1 MDYDADSQNNQ
12 NIISVFIGKKTVCQ
26 GYADATQYLLWQLG
40 VSSIVVTGL
49 AGGDNHAWNLVNL
62 DGEYYYIDT
71 TWGNTHFLGELQGA
85 KKIDYGY
92 LGASTQDLA
101 ATHTADMPFD
111 LPACESVTDNYFYQ
125 EGLYFETAD
134 LSAIGSRIREKY
146 RRGATE
152 ISLRMSNLQDYL
164 QVKDDLIGQDRI
176 FTYLEG
182 QQELT
187 YFENQSLYI
196 LTFVL

>member
-1 MDYDADSQNNQ
+1 
-12 NIISVFIGKKTVCQ
+12 
-26 GYADATQYLLWQLG
+26 
-40 VSSIVVTGL
+40 
-49 AGGDNHAWNLVNL
+49 
-62 DGEYYYIDT
+62 
-71 TWGNTHFLGELQGA
+71 
-85 KKIDYGY
+85 
-92 LGASTQDLA
+92 
-101 ATHTADMPFD
+101 MPFD

-125 EGLYFETAD
+125 AGLYFETAD
-134 LSAIGSRIREKY
+134 LSVIGSRIREKY

-152 ISLRMSNLQDYL
+152 ISFRMSNLQDYL
-164 QVKDDLIGQDRI
+164 QVKDDLIGHDRI

>member
-1 MDYDADSQNNQ
+1 M
-12 NIISVFIGKKTVCQ
+12 
-26 GYADATQYLLWQLG
+26 
-40 VSSIVVTGL
+40 
-49 AGGDNHAWNLVNL
+49 
-62 DGEYYYIDT
+62 
-71 TWGNTHFLGELQGA
+71 QGA
-85 KKIDYGY
+85 KKIDYSY